1 MKEISETIKR
11 ISAEDLKDLA
21 VRLELKTKSKKDLM
35 GTLLTVTGMDAILR
49 NLDTNSLRVLKLVY
63 AFPEGITFIQIH
75 KELKIEIQSI
85 EKIIGNLGRNLLIYV
100 IKNRQMLNIKQDKAY
115 GISEVAEL
123 LNLTDPRALMDRLH
137 KNFLNLEMQK
147 QVHDPHKT
155 VRDRNIRELF
165 EFMAESGCI
174 ITLDAA
180 REKLP
185 TRSVDRILSS
195 LLHQN
200 LIYVYHAYQPEF
212 NTYLVLNEKIS
223 PYIAGIPDAMS
234 VPKHVRVRNR
244 YFLLNN
250 LLNAF
255 DVISTFGL
263 FLTKQMEFRKIDI
276 RRIADSMLPIRD
288 IAGNELTSENL
299 AQLSIF
305 ILNRLACLKLNKD
318 IAGISLAE
326 LKDDLEQPLLLL
338 NRVLKCTENPS
349 TYDPSFAPPFDL
361 PTYDFSKSIIKLL
374 HKMNSVTY
382 RYMMITMLTKSIS
395 ERDERSYAGSIMY
408 INDEMERIW
417 TAINFLCIAGIIDL
431 TADTI
436 TLSDIGRQLAN
447 HILKTHSAEYA
458 EPIRK
463 SIYIN
468 PDFTLVI
475 PTQEINSDILYHL
488 MSHTDIVKNDLIL
501 NAVITRSS
509 VVRAQKR
516 GMSLAVFLESLE
528 SNSKNDLPQN
538 LDFLLREWSNQTIM
552 VKISHVILMKTSH
565 PEFIDELLLGL
576 AKAGIVERIS
586 GTHAIV
592 KKDYIDEIIK
602 LARKKDTVISL
613 FNEMEDEN

>member
-1 MKEISETIKR
+1 MKEITETIKR

-21 VRLELKTKSKKDLM
+21 TRLKLKTKSKKDLM
-35 GTLLTVTGMDAILR
+35 GTMLTVTGMDALLR

-63 AFPEGITFIQIH
+63 SFPEGITFIQIQ

-85 EKIIGNLGRNLLIYV
+85 ENIIGNLARNLLVYV
-100 IKNRQMLNIKQDKAY
+100 IKNRQMLNIKQDKTY
-115 GISEVAEL
+115 GISEIADL
-123 LNLTDPRALMDRLH
+123 LNLTDPRALMERLH

-147 QVHDPHKT
+147 QIHDPHKT
-155 VRDRNIRELF
+155 LRDRNIRELL
-165 EFMAESGCI
+165 EFIAESGCI
-174 ITLDAA
+174 VSLEAA

-185 TRSVDRILSS
+185 ARSADRILTS
-195 LLHQN
+195 LRHQDM
-200 LIYVYHAYQPEF
+200 IYVYHAYQPEF

-223 PYIAGIPDAMS
+223 PYIAGIPDPLSAS
-234 VPKHVRVRNR
+234 KRVRVRNR

-250 LLNAF
+250 LLNTF

-276 RRIADSMLPIRD
+276 RRIADSMLPITD
-288 IAGNELTSENL
+288 ITGNDPPSENL

-318 IAGISLAE
+318 IASISLAE
-326 LKDDLEQPLLLL
+326 LREELEQPLLLM
-338 NRVLKCTENPS
+338 NRVLKCTENQS
-349 TYDPSFAPPFDL
+349 TYDPSFSPPFDL
-361 PTYDFSKSIIKLL
+361 PSYDFSKSIIKLL
-374 HKMNSVTY
+374 YKMKSATY

-395 ERDERSYAGSIMY
+395 EKDERSYAGSIMY

-417 TAINFLCIAGIIDL
+417 TAINFLCIAGIIDF
-431 TADTI
+431 TDTI
-436 TLSDIGRQLAN
+436 ALSDIGGQLAN
-447 HILKTHSAEYA
+447 HILKTHSAERT
-458 EPIRK
+458 EQIQK

-475 PTQEINSDILYHL
+475 PTQEVKSDILYHL
-488 MSHTDIVKNDLIL
+488 MSYTDIVKNDLIL

-516 GMSLAVFLESLE
+516 GMSLAVFLRALE
-528 SNSKNDLPQN
+528 SNSKNELPQN

-565 PEFIDELLLGL
+565 PEFIDELLLGF
-576 AKAGIVERIS
+576 AKEGIVERIS
-586 GTHAIV
+586 GTHAII

-613 FNEMEDEN
+613 FNEREDES